1 MLEGLVWLATKLSQE
16 CTENIQGKSISYSIP
31 TTLPQL
37 CSKAAV
43 LLNCHLLLRRQERQV

>member
-16 CTENIQGKSISYSIP
+16 CTENIQGKSISCSTP
-31 TTLPQL
+31 ATLPQL

-43 LLNCHLLLRRQERQV
+43 LLNCHLLLRLQEGQV